1 MSRNAAERAALAL
14 AGLMLL
20 ASALITGRLAFEH
33 MQLAGSL
40 CGSGAAPHCGWCV
53 ATVALAVL
61 AAFSAAAALAPVRTP
76 ESVRA

>member
-1 MSRNAAERAALAL
+1 
-14 AGLMLL
+14 
-20 ASALITGRLAFEH
+20 
-33 MQLAGSL
+33 MQLAGSP

-76 ESVRA
+76 ERVRA